1 MNDSRFSNMVARL
14 IEETARGRMSWHLS
28 NPPRNITDGT
38 EDLVNLYFE
47 GRFKGTPFAIY
58 EIRYKSF
65 TDEDSFYWAST
76 VVLSILDEGDRVLWS
91 QNNYKEINE
100 LYDDV
105 RRKASGVDRLLDYF
119 R

>member
-14 IEETARGRMSWHLS
+14 IEETARGRMTWRLCDA
-28 NPPRNITDGT
+28 PRNIFIGT
-38 EDLVNLYFE
+38 EDVIGLYFE
-47 GRFKGTPFAIY
+47 GVFKGTKFSIY
-58 EIRYKSF
+58 ELRYKHF
-65 TDEDSFYWAST
+65 TDEEIYYWSST
-76 VVLSILDEGDRVLWS
+76 NVLAVVDNDDRVLWT
-91 QNNYKEINE
+91 QNNYREINE

>member
-14 IEETARGRMSWHLS
+14 IEETARGRMAWRLGE
-28 NPPRNITDGT
+28 PPRSITIGT
-38 EDLVNLYFE
+38 EDIVGLYFE
-47 GRFKGTPFAIY
+47 GVFKGTKFSIY
-58 EIRYKSF
+58 EVRYKHF
-65 TDEDSFYWAST
+65 QDEDIYYWNST
-76 VVLSILDEGDRVLWS
+76 IFLAVVDNDDRVLWT
-91 QNNYKEINE
+91 QNNYREINE